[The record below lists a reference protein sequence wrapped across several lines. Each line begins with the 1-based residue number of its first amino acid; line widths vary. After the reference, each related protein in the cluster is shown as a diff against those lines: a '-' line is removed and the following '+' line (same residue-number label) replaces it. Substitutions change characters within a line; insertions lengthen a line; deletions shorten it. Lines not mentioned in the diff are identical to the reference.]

1 MSDIKEK
8 KLGESETVV
17 IKKDDIEEQIRK
29 SSEESTV
36 LDSAP
41 TEFQSIF
48 DPELEAILRETEG
61 YEAEPEPEQEY
72 RIDDEPRQQSVSS
85 NAQRVIEQHAEEKDH
100 RRKKKLIIIGV
111 AVVAAL
117 AILLAIVL
125 ALKSGGETKEYRN
138 AFEMAQEYYYDGE
151 YDKALEKLRE
161 AMAVDKTD
169 ECLLLMSRCYEAKYD
184 YVNAIAIL
192 ESSNSDSDSIKKR
205 IERLKKAQ
213 EEYESGRVVLIC
225 GEQYDIETT
234 VLDLSGKKIR
244 SGRLSDVGKLTELT
258 SLKLADNKITTLE
271 FLSPLKKLTSL
282 DLSNNDISDISEL
295 EQLKSLRTLHLDGN
309 KIEDFSPLYG
319 LDKLTMLTITD
330 MEIKESQL
338 KELKEK
344 LPGCVI
350 YSDEAKEDV
359 IEITLGG
366 KTFKSNV
373 TELDL
378 SGCSVSDISRLSVC
392 TKLTKLNL
400 SNNSISDISPLV
412 DIPGLT
418 DLNLSDNNISD
429 ISPLMSMTK
438 LAKLDLANNNIKSA
452 AALKELTTLTEL
464 QIGGNKLG
472 GFSAIGKL
480 TALKTLGLNDTGL
493 ADSDLSSLYSLKNL
507 KKLNIEDNAALTESG
522 VSALQKKLTG
532 CEIRHSEFAKH
543 IELGG
548 KSFAADSETVEASNL
563 GISDISAV
571 AGFTGL
577 KHLDL
582 SRNHISSISALS
594 SLTSLESLDLSNNR
608 ISDVSALYSL
618 TNLRQLWLGGNSI
631 STEQIEA
638 LRNALPNCY
647 ISVE

>member
-192 ESSNSDSDSIKKR
+192 DSSNSDSDSIKKR

-213 EEYESGRVVLIC
+213 EEY
-225 GEQYDIETT
+225 
-234 VLDLSGKKIR
+234 
-244 SGRLSDVGKLTELT
+244 
-258 SLKLADNKITTLE
+258 A
-271 FLSPLKKLTSL
+271 
-282 DLSNNDISDISEL
+282 
-295 EQLKSLRTLHLDGN
+295 
-309 KIEDFSPLYG
+309 
-319 LDKLTMLTITD
+319 DKL
-330 MEIKESQL
+330 IKE
-338 KELKEK
+338 
-344 LPGCVI
+344 I
-350 YSDEAKEDV
+350 
-359 IEITLGG
+359 
-366 KTFKSNV
+366 
-373 TELDL
+373 
-378 SGCSVSDISRLSVC
+378 
-392 TKLTKLNL
+392 
-400 SNNSISDISPLV
+400 
-412 DIPGLT
+412 
-418 DLNLSDNNISD
+418 
-429 ISPLMSMTK
+429 
-438 LAKLDLANNNIKSA
+438 
-452 AALKELTTLTEL
+452 
-464 QIGGNKLG
+464 
-472 GFSAIGKL
+472 
-480 TALKTLGLNDTGL
+480 
-493 ADSDLSSLYSLKNL
+493 
-507 KKLNIEDNAALTESG
+507 
-522 VSALQKKLTG
+522 
-532 CEIRHSEFAKH
+532 
-543 IELGG
+543 
-548 KSFAADSETVEASNL
+548 
-563 GISDISAV
+563 
-571 AGFTGL
+571 
-577 KHLDL
+577 
-582 SRNHISSISALS
+582 
-594 SLTSLESLDLSNNR
+594 NR
-608 ISDVSALYSL
+608 I
-618 TNLRQLWLGGNSI
+618 I
-631 STEQIEA
+631 K
-638 LRNALPNCY
+638 
-647 ISVE
+647 